1 LGDCLL
7 HEQELA
13 SVEFKNYLTAAR
25 EFFEKNSQ
33 SMLIENHYQHNL
45 EPNFWKFMI
54 EPVLSKPSKFEGELG
69 FEYGCGAGRNLLNLL
84 VAGPFTRVDGID
96 ISKSNAR
103 NSARFI
109 GENLGSGRTIV
120 TQGNGYSCHPFPS
133 NSYMFAVSHQ
143 VFIHIPNR
151 KIRKS
156 ILLDLVRILKPGG
169 SAVIHFKTMSSAV
182 RYEENYDRFPKN
194 VTVSPTDTNLLLEDF
209 LSAGFSE
216 VKIEAC
222 SNYVDDKPEFYVVAK
237 K

>member
-1 LGDCLL
+1 MDR
-7 HEQELA
+7 EQEAA

-25 EFFEKNSQ
+25 EFFEKHSQ
-33 SMLIENHYQHNL
+33 GMVIDNHYQHNL
-45 EPNFWKFMI
+45 EPSFWKFMI
-54 EPVLSKPSKFEGELG
+54 EPVLSNPSRFEGELG

-84 VAGPFTRVDGID
+84 VAGPFARVDGID

-103 NSARFI
+103 NSMRFI
-109 GENLGSGRTIV
+109 EDNLGKGRTIV

-133 NSYMFAVSHQ
+133 NSYMFVISHQ

-169 SAVIHFKTMSSAV
+169 MAVIHFKTMSSAV
-182 RYEENYDRFPKN
+182 GYEENHDRFPKN
-194 VTVSPTDTNLLLEDF
+194 VTVSIADKNLLLEDF
-209 LSAGFSE
+209 LSVGFAE

-222 SNYVDDKPEFYVVAK
+222 SNYVDGKPEFYVVAEK
-237 K
+237 